1 MVMLTGWRRGVLWT
15 VATAAGLVVVGL
27 TLLLWLKDLGTAG
40 TVAGFVAD
48 TAAIIIV
55 VLTVRALLLQSGQQQ
70 NHTTASGP
78 GAVAAGR
85 SIGRAVTGDGNQ
97 VSGPAPAVA
106 PGGAAPGGAV
116 EASGSKSVAA
126 GDSIGE
132 AVTGD
137 NNT

>member
-1 MVMLTGWRRGVLWT
+1 MLTGWRRGVLWA

-48 TAAIIIV
+48 TAAVIMV
-55 VLTVRALLLQSGQQQ
+55 VLAVRALLLQPGQQP

-78 GAVAAGR
+78 GAVAAGHN
-85 SIGRAVTGDGNQ
+85 IGRAVTGDGNQ
-97 VSGPAPAVA
+97 MSGPAPAVTA
-106 PGGAAPGGAV
+106 GGSAPGGAV
-116 EASGSKSVAA
+116 EASGSKAVAA

-137 NNT
+137 NNR

>member
-1 MVMLTGWRRGVLWT
+1 MLTGWRRGVLWA

-40 TVAGFVAD
+40 TVAGFIAD
-48 TAAIIIV
+48 TAAIVMV
-55 VLTVRALLLQSGQQQ
+55 VLSVRALLIQSGQPQTR
-70 NHTTASGP
+70 TTASGP
-78 GAVAAGR
+78 QAVAAGN
-85 SIGRAVTGDGNQ
+85 SIGRAVTGDGNR
-97 VSGPAPAVA
+97 VSGPAPTVA
-106 PGGAAPGGAV
+106 PGSSTPNGAV

>member
-1 MVMLTGWRRGVLWT
+1 MLTGWRRSVLWA
-15 VATAAGLVVVGL
+15 VAMAAGLVVVGL

-48 TAAIIIV
+48 TAAIIMV
-55 VLTVRALLLQSGQQQ
+55 VLAVRALLLQSGQQQ

-78 GAVAAGR
+78 GAVAAGH

-97 VSGPAPAVA
+97 VSGSALAVA
-106 PGGAAPGGAV
+106 PGGSAPGGAV

>member
-1 MVMLTGWRRGVLWT
+1 MLTGWRRGVLWAVT
-15 VATAAGLVVVGL
+15 MVAGLVLVGL
-27 TLLLWLKDLGTAG
+27 TLVLWLKDLGTAG

-48 TAAIIIV
+48 TAAVVMV
-55 VLTVRALLLQSGQQQ
+55 VLAVRALLLQPGQQP
-70 NHTTASGP
+70 NHTTSSGP
-78 GAVAAGR
+78 GAVAAGH

-97 VSGPAPAVA
+97 VSGPAPAIA
-106 PGGAAPGGAV
+106 PGGSAPGGAV
-116 EASGSKSVAA
+116 EASGSKAVAA